1 MIKNWDTSADMIR
14 RGLVI
19 MIIGVV
25 MIIATFAIAYSIMIP
40 SAGVGENFFPSP
52 ENLFDS
58 VTENQRIEAGTT
70 FTFSHNTGTSQVPLM
85 WGLHISDYQPDDKV
99 SITISNIF
107 GDKLGSFEEGDPI
120 FIKSFMI
127 PKVDTYS
134 FNVENNGKNPITVAM
149 MFTENPEKSKALTDP
164 NSTFNKSIV
173 PLAIAGVVLIL
184 GIIVL
189 IVGIILS
196 IVDWKKGK
204 TQSRY
209 I

>member
-1 MIKNWDTSADMIR
+1 MIR
-14 RGLVI
+14 RGLIV

-25 MIIATFAIAYSIMIP
+25 MIIATFAIAYSIMPPTI
-40 SAGVGENFFPSP
+40 SGGRESFFPDP

-58 VTENQRIEAGTT
+58 VTEKQRIEPGTT
-70 FTFSHNTGTSQVPLM
+70 FTFSHTTETSQVPLM
-85 WGLHISDYQPDDKV
+85 WGLHILNYQSDDQV
-99 SITISNIF
+99 SVTISNIF
-107 GDKLGSFEEGDPI
+107 GDKFGSFNEGDPI
-120 FIKSFMI
+120 FIKSFII
-127 PKVDTYS
+127 PKADSYN
-134 FNVENNGKNPITVAM
+134 FNVENQGKNPVTAVM

-173 PLAIAGVVLIL
+173 PLAIAGVLLIL
-184 GIIVL
+184 GILVL

-204 TQSRY
+204 NQSRY